1 MQLRV
6 RLGLDKG
13 FVMQFATFVGNA
25 LRGDFGISFR
35 NQQDVF
41 TLIAERFPATF
52 ELVLVATFLSL
63 AVGIPL
69 GVYTAI
75 RRDSLLGQGAAVRFR
90 CSASPCRASRV
101 GILLILV
108 FSVTLQWLPAFGRG
122 EVVQL
127 GWWST
132 GFLTPSGRRALIL
145 PGITLSLFQITLV
158 MRLVRAEMLETMRT
172 DFVRFAPARAACRQR
187 AIHFRHALRNC
198 LMPVITVTGL
208 QIGNLIAF
216 ALVTETVFQWPGMG
230 LLFVQAVTFVDI
242 PVMAAY
248 LIVVSFIFVSLNT
261 LVDLAYAFVDPRLRD
276 DAISR
281 PPMPADATS
290 PRPAAPFPRQRYR
303 LELQAHAG
311 RLALGAG
318 ARSLLVASA
327 FLGAADRAAEPYDL
341 SADLHRPGRDPAD
354 LERGWRMALP
364 ARHRSAGAR
373 RTVGDPL
380 RHAHF
385 ADHRI
390 FQRHRRR
397 WRSASRS
404 A

>member
-1 MQLRV
+1 MIEFLAKRLLNAAGVMLSVAFVAFMIFRFVGDPVELMLNEQASQAQRDELRV
-6 RLGLDKG
+6 RLGLDRG
-13 FVMQFATFVGNA
+13 FLWQFATFVGNA
-25 LRGDFGISFR
+25 ARGDFGISYR

-75 RRDSLLGQGAAVRFR
+75 RRERFLARALQYVSVLGVSLPSFA
-90 CSASPCRASRV
+90 V

-132 GFLTPSGRRALIL
+132 GVLTPSGRRSLIL
-145 PGITLSLFQITLV
+145 PSITLSMFQITLV

-172 DFVRFAPARAACRQR
+172 DFIRFARARGLPNRVVY
-187 AIHFRHALRNC
+187 FRHALRNC

-230 LLFVQAVTFVDI
+230 MLFVQAVTFVDI

-248 LIVVSFIFVSLNT
+248 LMVVSFIFVVLNT
-261 LVDLAYAFVDPRLRD
+261 VVDLLYAFVDPRLRD
-276 DAISR
+276 DAMS
-281 PPMPADATS
+281 
-290 PRPAAPFPRQRYR
+290 
-303 LELQAHAG
+303 
-311 RLALGAG
+311 
-318 ARSLLVASA
+318 ASA
-327 FLGAADRAAEPYDL
+327 N
-341 SADLHRPGRDPAD
+341 
-354 LERGWRMALP
+354 
-364 ARHRSAGAR
+364 AR
-373 RTVGDPL
+373 
-380 RHAHF
+380 
-385 ADHRI
+385 
-390 FQRHRRR
+390 
-397 WRSASRS
+397 
-404 A
+404 